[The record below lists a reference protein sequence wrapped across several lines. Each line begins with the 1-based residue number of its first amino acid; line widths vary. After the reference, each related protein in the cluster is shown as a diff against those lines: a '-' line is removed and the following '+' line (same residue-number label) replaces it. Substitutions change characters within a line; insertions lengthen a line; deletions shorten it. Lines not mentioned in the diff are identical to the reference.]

1 MTMRPET
8 DPARTWRPDA
18 SARRSTL
25 PTVSLITSLFRSGR
39 HLEQFLTA
47 LQRTLDDLETGGVTA
62 EAVIVANEPD
72 LYERRLLTRALA
84 VAGAPRLRVVSVGR
98 ESLYASWNRGVA
110 LAEGENVAFWNVD
123 DLRNSAAIFEGI
135 RLLTDEHQL
144 VMFPHVLT
152 QCRRPGVVRA
162 TATALF
168 MDSEMLGRI
177 DPRRDFVIGPFFVCT
192 KSLVV
197 ATEGFDEQFR
207 IVGDYD
213 WQIRAAGVT
222 AFLLGTSIG
231 GLFQADGRNLSSAG
245 SAHHWV
251 EQNIVYRRHGMSE
264 RLWDL
269 TPEQQELQRRYHVEF
284 GPTLPARLAGPHPDS
299 FPGAVSPAPASGPPP
314 GLFDA
319 MRGGGRMAQWFAQRG
334 SAALVRRAH
343 GAWIDSSAQLRR
355 RTENR

>member
-1 MTMRPET
+1 MTVRPET
-8 DPARTWRPDA
+8 DPARTRKPNA
-18 SARRSTL
+18 SVRRSTL

-72 LYERRLLTRALA
+72 LYERRLLSRALA
-84 VAGAPRLRVVSVGR
+84 VAGVPRLRVVSVAR

-110 LAEGENVAFWNVD
+110 LAEGEKVAFWNVD
-123 DLRNSAAIFEGI
+123 DLRNSEAIFEGV
-135 RLLTDEHQL
+135 RVLTDEHQL

-162 TATALF
+162 TAAALF
-168 MDSEMLGRI
+168 MDSEMLRRI
-177 DPRRDFVIGPFFVCT
+177 DPRRDFVIGPFFVCA

-251 EQNIVYRRHGMSE
+251 EQNIVYRRHGMLE

-269 TPEQQELQRRYHVEF
+269 TPEQQQLQRRYHVEF
-284 GPTLPARLAGPHPDS
+284 GPTLPARLAGFDGNS
-299 FPGAVSPAPASGPPP
+299 FPCAASSVAPGDRPTA
-314 GLFDA
+314 LFDT
-319 MRGGGRMAQWFAQRG
+319 MRGGGRTAMWFAQRG
-334 SAALVRRAH
+334 SAAIVRGAH
-343 GAWIDSSAQLRR
+343 RTWVDSGAHLRR